1 LNISLNNTTEYFD
14 TTTQL
19 GGVKT
24 RIRKFSDT
32 VRTELEAAFLI
43 KNFISGAEK
52 FELAKRLGLTERQVQ
67 KWFVHRREKL
77 RRLEKKAATLNSPL
91 DIREHGNNTSVHHS
105 QIRSAANILPNI
117 DYSKPKLASKSLN
130 ENPYQKVYHNYRQ
143 IKTEQKFNTNNLDEN
158 NVDVEGNCLNEAD
171 DLDENEYYD
180 QNDEENNW
188 NNTNNNNNNDD
199 DDDFNNNNQNAE
211 EEQNFASEDLEY
223 ASNTVNNQTYDYQ
236 ENSDYLNDFE
246 SKFKKFL
253 IQF

>member
-1 LNISLNNTTEYFD
+1 LNRSLNSTTEYFD
-14 TTTQL
+14 TATQV

-77 RRLEKKAATLNSPL
+77 RRLEKKAATVNSPL
-91 DIREHGNNTSVHHS
+91 DNGEHNASLHHS

-117 DYSKPKLASKSLN
+117 DYKPKLASKSLN

-188 NNTNNNNNNDD
+188 NNTNNNDD
-199 DDDFNNNNQNAE
+199 DDEDFNNNNNQNAE
-211 EEQNFASEDLEY
+211 EEQNYASGDLEY

-246 SKFKKFL
+246 SKFKIFL
-253 IQF
+253 IY